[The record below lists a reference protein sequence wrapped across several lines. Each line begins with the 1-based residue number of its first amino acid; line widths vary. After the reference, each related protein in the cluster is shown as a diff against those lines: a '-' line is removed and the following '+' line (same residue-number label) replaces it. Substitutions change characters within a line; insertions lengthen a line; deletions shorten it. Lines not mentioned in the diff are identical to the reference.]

1 MRDMLKNEL
10 EAALNAIVV
19 AIEVD
24 KKDFAYFNSK
34 NMISVKKDDLKD
46 IIAQNTQAQ
55 VILVDLNSYPHDE
68 VCQEVF
74 YLVEP
79 SIMKLNK
86 TIVKEPTIFSRI
98 KSKNI
103 ILMKSLL
110 SSKDISDFE
119 LETGLKVFYNMPPL
133 DERQRNGAINDF
145 LGRLGLL
152 TLSEPDNTDSGR
164 VFGLFRR

>member
-1 MRDMLKNEL
+1 
-10 EAALNAIVV
+10 
-19 AIEVD
+19 
-24 KKDFAYFNSK
+24 
-34 NMISVKKDDLKD
+34 
-46 IIAQNTQAQ
+46 
-55 VILVDLNSYPHDE
+55 
-68 VCQEVF
+68 
-74 YLVEP
+74 
-79 SIMKLNK
+79 MKLNK

>member
-1 MRDMLKNEL
+1 MQR
-10 EAALNAIVV
+10 
-19 AIEVD
+19 
-24 KKDFAYFNSK
+24 
-34 NMISVKKDDLKD
+34 
-46 IIAQNTQAQ
+46 
-55 VILVDLNSYPHDE
+55 
-68 VCQEVF
+68 
-74 YLVEP
+74 
-79 SIMKLNK
+79 KLW
-86 TIVKEPTIFSRI
+86 TL
-98 KSKNI
+98 
-103 ILMKSLL
+103 LMKSLL